1 MKKLFLTILVLGLVW
16 SGKVFAEDKSSD
28 LEIIFVEDKR
38 TLGIRSGDP
47 ENQTSRRNA
56 ISICTS
62 KNKFTYQ
69 FKGSIQDENG
79 YLLKDHKIR
88 YYCSAQQLSTDPVW
102 GDTYFSRNY
111 FTGSSLG
118 TYPNH
123 LIFNNFSQ
131 AKQEEWSKINK
142 KKLTRSEAKSVKEI
156 AETAKKVC
164 EDFGYKPGTEKFADC
179 AKEIYLKEIE
189 QTETSTVVVQQDN
202 SGAEALANELKRQRK
217 QQAFD
222 ELMGISQGLLGG
234 KSIPEVLGAPSNSS
248 RSRSISCNNT
258 GETISGT
265 NKICYYSCTG
275 SSVTTNVGAAQQC
288 PLTINR

>member
-1 MKKLFLTILVLGLVW
+1 MRDFISNVGVYFLI
-16 SGKVFAEDKSSD
+16 
-28 LEIIFVEDKR
+28 
-38 TLGIRSGDP
+38 
-47 ENQTSRRNA
+47 
-56 ISICTS
+56 
-62 KNKFTYQ
+62 
-69 FKGSIQDENG
+69 
-79 YLLKDHKIR
+79 
-88 YYCSAQQLSTDPVW
+88 
-102 GDTYFSRNY
+102 
-111 FTGSSLG
+111 
-118 TYPNH
+118 
-123 LIFNNFSQ
+123 LIFISGCSSTQQPTYEQRVLYQEMSKARTAEAERRINEWIKQQKVELNNKE
-131 AKQEEWSKINK
+131 KQELITLVEK
-142 KKLTRSEAKSVKEI
+142 AKSTCEI
-156 AETAKKVC
+156 
-164 EDFGYKPGTEKFADC
+164 FGYKPGTEKFADC

>member
-1 MKKLFLTILVLGLVW
+1 MIKEQKLNPSKWTFFCSKEKLTENPIYGNPGYLPYGKRGKGGYGLV
-16 SGKVFAEDKSSD
+16 GESD
-28 LEIIFVEDKR
+28 
-38 TLGIRSGDP
+38 GIHQEPFD
-47 ENQTSRRNA
+47 Q
-56 ISICTS
+56 IM
-62 KNKFTYQ
+62 
-69 FKGSIQDENG
+69 
-79 YLLKDHKIR
+79 
-88 YYCSAQQLSTDPVW
+88 ST
-102 GDTYFSRNY
+102 NY
-111 FTGSSLG
+111 VSFQ
-118 TYPNH
+118 
-123 LIFNNFSQ
+123 NFSNSDQ
-131 AKQEEWSKINK
+131 NKI
-142 KKLTRSEAKSVKEI
+142 LTEVEKKSVKEI

-217 QQAFD
+217 QQVFD
-222 ELMGISQGLLGG
+222 ELMGISEGLLGG